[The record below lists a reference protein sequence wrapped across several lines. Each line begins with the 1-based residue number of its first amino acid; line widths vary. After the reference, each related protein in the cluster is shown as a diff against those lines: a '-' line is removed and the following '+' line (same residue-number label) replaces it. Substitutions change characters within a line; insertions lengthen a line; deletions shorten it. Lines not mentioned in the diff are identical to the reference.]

1 MCSQDVPC
9 RTSITVKANHSSR
22 HSLTK
27 LHKCIKIAQLWTIT
41 AKKQIN
47 LNTSPVQDISLEEIL
62 HPTAFKHTVAVLYG
76 APGEHGVEKGK
87 LRLVERFDFSALIS
101 LANFCYENI
110 MRWKENVAFLY
121 KTQYFP
127 AEQNCFTRK
136 HNF

>member
-41 AKKQIN
+41 AKHKN
-47 LNTSPVQDISLEEIL
+47 LNTSPVQDISQEEIL
-62 HPTAFKHTVAVLYG
+62 HPTAFKHTVAVQYG

-87 LRLVERFDFSALIS
+87 LRLVERFDFGALIS
-101 LANFCYENI
+101 LANIFYENI
-110 MRWKENVAFLY
+110 MRWEENVTFLH

-136 HNF
+136 NTF